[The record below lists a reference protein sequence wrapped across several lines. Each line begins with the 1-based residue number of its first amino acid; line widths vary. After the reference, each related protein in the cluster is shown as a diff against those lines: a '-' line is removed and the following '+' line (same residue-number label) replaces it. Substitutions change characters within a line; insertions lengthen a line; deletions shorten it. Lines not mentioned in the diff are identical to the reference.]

1 MERVG
6 TRFPEFRGTLNGKSP
21 NTAELAFTNALKQL
35 NQGSSILRAT
45 PRYGRDLWATL
56 AHCPFRARNRFSCSM
71 YRSRPCGSGRP
82 RPAQR
87 LKRTHETTLIGDSK
101 PHSDD
106 GWAGSGVL
114 PTVEPVF
121 AALLRTNE
129 YDQVSV
135 VNDRPLVAAYGMD
148 MVHCSTPDSPQKV
161 NSAGINEQLSN
172 QLH

>member
-1 MERVG
+1 M
-6 TRFPEFRGTLNGKSP
+6 
-21 NTAELAFTNALKQL
+21 
-35 NQGSSILRAT
+35 
-45 PRYGRDLWATL
+45 
-56 AHCPFRARNRFSCSM
+56 
-71 YRSRPCGSGRP
+71 
-82 RPAQR
+82 
-87 LKRTHETTLIGDSK
+87 IGDSK

-106 GWAGSGVL
+106 GWAGIGIL
-114 PTVEPVF
+114 PAVEPIF

-148 MVHCSTPDSPQKV
+148 MVHRSTPDSPQKV